1 MIQYPVNKFKGILFM
16 KKVRTLTVVLIAI
29 AIFLTIAAISVE
41 IVIHAGDIENAF
53 WNAIA
58 KEFEKEQAEIDAKV
72 ARGEP
77 FYGKD
82 TIVIWDNMY
91 ELAKV
96 NNDKV
101 LCIQTKDVSNDIIG
115 KVQKFKTKKGKHFVL
130 SDEGYVVIDKDSLC
144 RVYITV
150 PDEEFVNGYY
160 ADAYGNKTYISRKH
174 ESKYVSYLSS
184 YDEFSEEERKV
195 FEEMQQPKT
204 PFKKRVSNFFKGLFG
219 IMIKG

>member
-1 MIQYPVNKFKGILFM
+1 M

-115 KVQKFKTKKGKHFVL
+115 KVQMRIPSIGFPT
-130 SDEGYVVIDKDSLC
+130 I
-144 RVYITV
+144 I
-150 PDEEFVNGYY
+150 VNE
-160 ADAYGNKTYISRKH
+160 A
-174 ESKYVSYLSS
+174 
-184 YDEFSEEERKV
+184 
-195 FEEMQQPKT
+195 
-204 PFKKRVSNFFKGLFG
+204 FKK
-219 IMIKG
+219 IKR